1 MASHFLEQ
9 QQQQQKRL
17 SRVVTQEC
25 HKICVPFLTSGLMLL
40 QILRAQTIATT
51 TTTKDREKKTNNTR
65 LHCYHFLVTLNV
77 TKPQQFLPTESTVLC
92 MAAKGDFSG
101 FS

>member
-1 MASHFLEQ
+1 MASHFLE

-51 TTTKDREKKTNNTR
+51 TTTKDREKKPTTQD
-65 LHCYHFLVTLNV
+65 YTVTFFLSHL
-77 TKPQQFLPTESTVLC
+77 
-92 MAAKGDFSG
+92 M
-101 FS
+101 